1 MSSRDSKSIASR
13 LKYELIQSETEDKG
27 NYMIKQSRDF
37 TKGISA
43 DCQFLHSKI
52 LIYTVFA
59 VVNTSSSRK
68 KYETL
73 SIAEIGMIQYSKI
86 KHYLS
91 ANADMVSTT
100 FKVLSFSKQ
109 FEMYSLP
116 EYYSFNITFASSS
129 HPLVHRKKGFFPV
142 LIC

>member
-1 MSSRDSKSIASR
+1 MSSRDSKSIASK

-37 TKGISA
+37 TRGISA

-86 KHYLS
+86 KHYYLPMQIWFLPLS
-91 ANADMVSTT
+91 
-100 FKVLSFSKQ
+100 KVYLSLNNLRCTVYLS
-109 FEMYSLP
+109 
-116 EYYSFNITFASSS
+116 IT
-129 HPLVHRKKGFFPV
+129 V
-142 LIC
+142 LI